1 MSVFNGLFHIF
12 NNILYLNNNSISTT
26 KSWQTIAGPHQFI
39 HIEQLVNTSQKETK
53 DADWAQ
59 AIQEVC
65 V

>member
-1 MSVFNGLFHIF
+1 VFCKG
-12 NNILYLNNNSISTT
+12 LYLNNNSISTT

-39 HIEQLVNTSQKETK
+39 HIEQLKNTSQLMDT
-53 DADWAQ
+53 DWAQ